1 VTDPAWQHG
10 TVDISV
16 RDNPEQHRYE
26 AVVGETVAGFIQYRD
41 RPDGARVFLHT
52 QTSPDFG
59 GKGVASVLVRR
70 ALELERERERM
81 VVPVCPFVSA
91 FLERHPD
98 YQDVTAPRP
107 TQPPARRPPT

>member
-1 VTDPAWQHG
+1 MEIVNIT
-10 TVDISV
+10 V

-26 AVVGETVAGFIQYRD
+26 AVVDETVAGLIQYRD
-41 RPDGARVFLHT
+41 RHDGARVFLHT

-70 ALELERERERM
+70 ALELERQRERM

-98 YQDVTAPRP
+98 YKDVTERRATP
-107 TQPPARRPPT
+107 PPATRPSEFSRGPTR